1 MSDADF
7 RAVQTS
13 SPQSLKDRLAGA
25 SDEMKQRAGDAMR
38 ASTDVAR
45 DKLKEAVDTAKH
57 VASDAAGK
65 VQEQARA
72 QQGAGADYVNRF
84 AGNIR
89 NAAQAFEADTPLAAQ
104 GIKLAADYVENA
116 AGKLR
121 DGSFNDLVNGATD
134 FAKRQPAAFLG
145 LSVLAGFAAVRF
157 IRASADSSQ
166 PNEKPQDYA
175 SEKPR
180 DYVS

>member
-7 RAVQTS
+7 RAPQTS

-25 SDEMKQRAGDAMR
+25 SDEMKQRAGDALK

-45 DKLKEAVDTAKH
+45 DKLKDAVDTARD

-65 VQEQARA
+65 LQEQART

-89 NAAQAFEADTPLAAQ
+89 NAAQAFETDTPIAAQ

-121 DGSFNDLVNGATD
+121 DGTFNDLVSSTTD
-134 FAKRQPAAFLG
+134 FARRQPAAFLG

-157 IRASADSSQ
+157 FRASADSSQ
-166 PNEKPQDYA
+166 PTGDWQDRA
-175 SEKPR
+175 S
-180 DYVS
+180 